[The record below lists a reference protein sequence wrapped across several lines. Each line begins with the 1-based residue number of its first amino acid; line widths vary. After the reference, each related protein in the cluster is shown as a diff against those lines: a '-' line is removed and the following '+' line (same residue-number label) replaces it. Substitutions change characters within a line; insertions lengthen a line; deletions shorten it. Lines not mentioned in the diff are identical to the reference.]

1 MSTMT
6 EDPVLGPSDS
16 GDDRGASYA
25 GCSTADLASTV
36 AELAKLHAVVHAELL
51 GVLGELGTRAQ
62 VPGECRDTVE
72 WVETRLGTLRSTARE
87 WTKVAGALRDLPVLA
102 GLYGSGSL
110 SWDQVRHA
118 VRFVTP
124 GTDAVVSEEVAAWSA
139 EQVAQLA
146 REHTARSRDD
156 DAEADRGTR
165 LRLRRDHKRRGTHV
179 TAFLPDG
186 DDEPLRV
193 ALERRAQQI
202 GPDPITGIWDP
213 AERRM
218 GQALAMLGAADLATD
233 QDLDRALAVIH
244 IDHDIL
250 SGEADGN
257 ATTDSGGVISAE
269 VARRM
274 CCDGWIQYVAEDGT
288 DNDRPV
294 GVGRKTRVVP
304 RWLRRLIRQRDRRC
318 RCCGGPI
325 HHIHHIVFW
334 GNLGRTDEDSLAGLC
349 WGCHHRVHEGGWT
362 ITGDP
367 NGALVFTNP
376 YGETVTSVRQPVARD
391 LRRRAARAAGVRLG
405 NEAPGPRARPHGP
418 ARTKPGTTHDHG
430 GGTDP
435 PPVP

>member
-6 EDPVLGPSDS
+6 EDPTVGAS
-16 GDDRGASYA
+16 GDDDTAASYA
-25 GCSTADLASTV
+25 DCSTGDLAAT
-36 AELAKLHAVVHAELL
+36 AQELAKLQAVVHAELL

-62 VPGECRDTVE
+62 VPGDRRDMVE
-72 WVETRLGTLRSTARE
+72 WTETYLGTLRSTARE
-87 WTKVAGALRDLPVLA
+87 WTKTAAALRDLPVLA
-102 GLYGSGSL
+102 GLYGSGTL

-124 GTDAVVSEEVAAWSA
+124 GTDAIVSEEVAGWSA

-146 REHTARSRDD
+146 REHTARTREDG
-156 DAEADRGTR
+156 AEADRRTR
-165 LRLRRDHKRRGTHV
+165 LRMRRDHKLGGTHYS
-179 TAFLPDG
+179 AFLPDG
-186 DDEPLRV
+186 DDEGLRV
-193 ALERRAQQI
+193 ALERRATQI
-202 GPDPITGIWDP
+202 GPDPITGIWDS

-218 GQALAMLGAADLATD
+218 GQALAMLGAADLAAD
-233 QDLDRALAVIH
+233 ADLDRALAVIH

-250 SGEADGN
+250 SGEAEGN
-257 ATTDSGGVISAE
+257 ATTESGATISAE

-294 GVGRKTRVVP
+294 GVGRKTRIIP
-304 RWLRRLIRQRDRRC
+304 RWLRRLVRHRDRRC

-334 GNLGRTDEDSLAGLC
+334 GMLGRTDEDSLVGLC

-376 YGETVTSVRQPVARD
+376 FGESVTSLRQPVARD

-405 NEAPGPRARPHGP
+405 DQHPGPRARPHGP
-418 ARTKPGTTHDHG
+418 ARPETDPAPHPG

-435 PPVP
+435 PPHP

>member
-6 EDPVLGPSDS
+6 EDPTVGPSCG

-25 GCSTADLASTV
+25 DCSTAELASTV
-36 AELAKLHAVVHAELL
+36 QELAKLHAVVHAELL

-62 VPGECRDTVE
+62 VPGECRDTTE

-87 WTKVAGALRDLPVLA
+87 WTKVATALRDLPVLA
-102 GLYGSGSL
+102 GLYADGSL

-118 VRFVTP
+118 VRFITP
-124 GTDAVVSEEVAAWSA
+124 GTDPVVSEEIAGWSA

-202 GPDPITGIWDP
+202 GPDPITGIWDS

-233 QDLDRALAVIH
+233 QDLDRALAVVH

-250 SGEADGN
+250 AGEAPGN
-257 ATTDSGGVISAE
+257 ATTDTGGVISAE

-274 CCDGWIQYVAEDGT
+274 TCDGWLQYVAEDGAA
-288 DNDRPV
+288 NDRTV
-294 GVGRKTRVVP
+294 GVGRRTRVVP
-304 RWLRRLIRQRDRRC
+304 RWLRRLVRHRDRRC

-325 HHIHHIVFW
+325 HHIHHIIHW
-334 GNLGRTDEDSLAGLC
+334 GMGGRTDLDVLVGLC

-362 ITGDP
+362 ITGNP

-376 YGETVTSVRQPVARD
+376 FGETVTTVRQPLARN

-405 NEAPGPRARPHGP
+405 HDAPGPRSRPHGP
-418 ARTKPGTTHDHG
+418 ARTGADDGLDPG